1 MLGNMLGIVSLSEVW
16 IRRLKGIVSYFDVRI
31 LVNAVVV
38 VPVVKFAG
46 VYVIIVVDVHVV
58 YRIAVVGIDSYSSMI
73 AEHIAFHCKVSD

>member
-58 YRIAVVGIDSYSSMI
+58 YRIAVVGIEVFVFVHDCRAY
-73 AEHIAFHCKVSD
+73 CVSLQS